1 MTREEYDI
9 WQSAGIFIRSR
20 IEGLCNDRRFIE
32 AEELEQAYKCIN
44 EHFDNALDFDINFK
58 PVILKEPETGHWIPH
73 IEHCNQLGLLPS
85 GLGSYYWCS
94 ECDCGVES
102 KHFHLIN
109 YNYCPNC
116 GAKMEVEHEID

>member
-1 MTREEYDI
+1 MTHDEMIDVLKDLVF
-9 WQSAGIFIRSR
+9 GTF
-20 IEGLCNDRRFIE
+20 DRTTAKERKALDMAIK
-32 AEELEQAYKCIN
+32 ALEQ
-44 EHFDNALDFDINFK
+44 
-58 PVILKEPETGHWIPH
+58 EPKTGHWISH
-73 IEHCNQLGLLPS
+73 IEYCNQLGLLPS

-116 GAKMEVEHEID
+116 GAKMEV